1 MQESIRQL
9 EDEQENSLQLSNA
22 AFVPGAERHTPRYM
36 KVLNDTQLKEIMKL
50 REQLREAEEHT
61 ERVKRTVQ
69 RKVEELRAQVLD
81 KDKIIESLE
90 SQVSATRKE
99 LSKVSNE
106 LADTRSDRDS
116 QAQTNAQV
124 IKQISS
130 MKAVIEDFKERELEK
145 EQLLIKIKQKDEK
158 IRELQKSPR
167 DMMDSGKMNDELMRL
182 KEENERLN
190 SLQATVRIT
199 EI

>member
-61 ERVKRTVQ
+61 ERVKRTAQ
-69 RKVEELRAQVLD
+69 RKVEELRAQVSD

-90 SQVSATRKE
+90 IQVSATRKE
-99 LSKVSNE
+99 LYKVSNE
-106 LADTRSDRDS
+106 LADTRSERDS

-130 MKAVIEDFKERELEK
+130 MKAVIEDFKEREREK
-145 EQLLIKIKQKDEK
+145 EQLLIKIK
-158 IRELQKSPR
+158 
-167 DMMDSGKMNDELMRL
+167 
-182 KEENERLN
+182 
-190 SLQATVRIT
+190 
-199 EI
+199 

>member
-50 REQLREAEEHT
+50 REQLKEAEEHT

-130 MKAVIEDFKERELEK
+130 MKAVIEDFKEREREK

-167 DMMDSGKMNDELMRL
+167 DMGDSSKMNDMLMRL

>member
-1 MQESIRQL
+1 
-9 EDEQENSLQLSNA
+9 
-22 AFVPGAERHTPRYM
+22 M

-99 LSKVSNE
+99 LSSVLKE
-106 LADTRSDRDS
+106 LADIRSDRDS
-116 QAQTNAQV
+116 QA
-124 IKQISS
+124 
-130 MKAVIEDFKERELEK
+130 
-145 EQLLIKIKQKDEK
+145 
-158 IRELQKSPR
+158 
-167 DMMDSGKMNDELMRL
+167 
-182 KEENERLN
+182 
-190 SLQATVRIT
+190 
-199 EI
+199 